1 MGFKVGVKKMK
12 GNKVYIWSETY
23 KKFLEVAGGDRKLAD
38 SIINQV
44 LQGYVGWQ
52 ERLIDVR
59 EGDIELSEEQN
70 N

>member
-1 MGFKVGVKKMK
+1 MK
-12 GNKVYIWSETY
+12 GNKMYIWSETY

>member
-1 MGFKVGVKKMK
+1 MK
-12 GNKVYIWSETY
+12 GNKVYVWSETY

-52 ERLIDVR
+52 ERLIEVR
-59 EGDIELSEEQN
+59 KDEPVGVEEIN

>member
-1 MGFKVGVKKMK
+1 MK

-23 KKFLEVAGGDRKLAD
+23 QKFLEVSGGDRKTAD

-44 LQGYVGWQ
+44 LMGWVEWQ
-52 ERLIDVR
+52 ERLVEIR
-59 EGDIELSEEQN
+59 KEEPEKVEEVN

>member
-1 MGFKVGVKKMK
+1 MK
-12 GNKVYIWSETY
+12 GNKVHIDTEILE
-23 KKFLEVAGGDRKLAD
+23 KFVEVSHGDRKLAE

-52 ERLIDVR
+52 EQLITAR
-59 EGDIELSEEQN
+59 EGKTEKVEEIN

>member
-1 MGFKVGVKKMK
+1 MK
-12 GNKVYIWSETY
+12 GNKVYVWSETY

-52 ERLIDVR
+52 EQLITAR
-59 EGDIELSEEQN
+59 EGKTEKVEEIN

>member
-1 MGFKVGVKKMK
+1 MK
-12 GNKVYIWSETY
+12 GNKVYVWSETY

-44 LQGYVGWQ
+44 LMGYVGWQ
-52 ERLIDVR
+52 EQLIEARKGEPLKV
-59 EGDIELSEEQN
+59 EEIN